1 MVASWIKWRFD
12 DVLLW
17 LDAACCTAVVC
28 IYLRG
33 LCSTARNPLG
43 LSAAWCFIRTPIS
56 VRPVMG
62 SRNNLTGPLDNALG
76 SSVAWAYCDVP
87 ICGTVTYDCQYME
100 VRARWKPSHSVIAEN
115 MVIMRPYRKQI

>member
-1 MVASWIKWRFD
+1 MFNRQEPIGPIGSMV
-12 DVLLW
+12 LHQ
-17 LDAACCTAVVC
+17 DAH
-28 IYLRG
+28 LRAPG
-33 LCSTARNPLG
+33 H
-43 LSAAWCFIRTPIS
+43 
-56 VRPVMG
+56 G